1 MLTAKQNQL
10 LHYIAERLNESGVS
24 PSFDEMKDALGLK
37 SKSGIHRLIKALE
50 ERGFLGRLPN
60 RARALEILKMPD
72 ISTPSDDQSNVVR
85 PSFGKTALSSVPS
98 SNADN
103 NQIEIPLHGSI
114 AAGTPVEALENNE
127 SFITIPPTM
136 LGRGDTYALEI
147 SGDSM
152 IDLGIMDGD
161 TVVIEKCDTARDGEV
176 IVALIDDE
184 EATLKT
190 LQRQGTHV
198 ALIPANR
205 THDTQILESHRV
217 KVQGRLIGLMR
228 QYH

>member
-10 LHYIAERLNESGVS
+10 LHFIAERLNESGIS

-60 RARALEILKMPD
+60 RARALEVLKMPD
-72 ISTPSDDQSNVVR
+72 TAAPSLAQSNVVR
-85 PSFGKTALSSVPS
+85 PSFGKTALSSVPV
-98 SNADN
+98 SNPESTAV
-103 NQIEIPLHGSI
+103 EIPMHGRI
-114 AAGTPVEALENNE
+114 AAGTPMEALQNSE
-127 SFITIPPTM
+127 SFIIIPPDM
-136 LGRGDTYALEI
+136 LGRGETYALEI

-176 IVALIDDE
+176 IVALVDNE

-190 LQRQGTHV
+190 LQRQGSHV

-217 KVQGRLIGLMR
+217 KVQGRLVGLIR

>member
-10 LHYIAERLNESGVS
+10 LHYIADRLNESGVS

-60 RARALEILKMPD
+60 RARALAVLKMPD
-72 ISTPSDDQSNVVR
+72 TAIPPSEKSNVVR
-85 PSFGKTALSSVPS
+85 PSFGKTALSSVPL
-98 SNADN
+98 SNPDRDS
-103 NQIEIPLHGSI
+103 IEIPMHGRI
-114 AAGTPVEALENNE
+114 AAGTPVEALQNSD
-127 SFITIPPTM
+127 SFITIPPNM

-176 IVALIDDE
+176 IVALIDNE

-190 LQRQGTHV
+190 LQRRGSHV
-198 ALIPANR
+198 ALVPANR
-205 THDTQILESHRV
+205 THDTQIFESHRV
-217 KVQGRLIGLMR
+217 KVQGKLIGLMR

>member
-60 RARALEILKMPD
+60 RARALEVLKMPD
-72 ISTPSDDQSNVVR
+72 TSISTDEQSNVVR
-85 PSFGKTALSSVPS
+85 PSFGKAALSSVPT
-98 SNADN
+98 SNADS
-103 NQIEIPLHGSI
+103 NQVEIPLHGRI
-114 AAGTPVEALENNE
+114 AAGTPVEALQNNE

-176 IVALIDDE
+176 IVALVDNE

-198 ALIPANR
+198 ALVPANR
-205 THDTQILESHRV
+205 THDTQIVESNRV